1 MTCNSC
7 SVIPI
12 RGIRYRC
19 ANCVDFDLCEHCE
32 ALDSHPKTHLFYKV
46 RIPAPFLGNPRQA
59 QTPWYP
65 GKPGLMPPALP
76 QDVIRKFTGEPACG
90 CKPPIHPRKHIR
102 NLILGTIVEPPEI
115 EALYEQFKCLAATE
129 YLSDPL
135 GLNGAIS
142 RQTFDKCFVPNT
154 HVRPPP
160 PNLIYDRMFAF
171 YDTDSNGLIGF
182 EEFVRGLSALNNK
195 HRNPEKL
202 RRIFG
207 GYDLDG
213 DGYVDRRDFLRM
225 FRAFYALSKDLVK
238 DMVASMDDDM
248 LEANQA
254 SNVLVGSQPIS
265 AAFAGSIPP
274 GSRREGKGGAD
285 WGGDEDSDTDVAA
298 VVLPSGTDRVSRAE
312 IRADLDR
319 RHSESAAFTLPEVR
333 RGGGTTAHREP
344 GEDDQTFE
352 DWLAA
357 GEDFNSAS
365 SAAVAATMPAL
376 ASADSTHSSASSF
389 VSSPPPPTSTTSAPN
404 TGPSVAEEADFNQ
417 HVEAAELASQR
428 RLEFST
434 AESPGL
440 SDEGNEGLGG
450 MGMGDQDVGSE
461 ILYQITQQGLNE
473 LLDLLFAA
481 KEEMALETRKGGE
494 AAAAAAATATPEST
508 EVPKGES
515 TVEVEGAQVGE
526 GGENKDGEGENKDG
540 EGEGEGADGSD
551 KEVEKKEMSKEEKE
565 IVELERAREEI
576 KVRGGEGRLNFKE
589 FEQIMRGKHGR
600 DLGFVSAWIDM
611 ASF

>member
-1 MTCNSC
+1 M
-7 SVIPI
+7 
-12 RGIRYRC
+12 
-19 ANCVDFDLCEHCE
+19 A
-32 ALDSHPKTHLFYKV
+32 K
-46 RIPAPFLGNPRQA
+46 
-59 QTPWYP
+59 
-65 GKPGLMPPALP
+65 
-76 QDVIRKFTGEPACG
+76 
-90 CKPPIHPRKHIR
+90 
-102 NLILGTIVEPPEI
+102 IVEQPEI

-135 GLNGAIS
+135 NLNGAIS

-195 HRNPEKL
+195 HRNTEKL
-202 RRIFG
+202 RRIFK
-207 GYDLDG
+207 GYDLDD
-213 DGYVDRRDFLRM
+213 DGFVDRRDFLRM

-274 GSRREGKGGAD
+274 GTRRDGKGGID
-285 WGGDEDSDTDVAA
+285 WDGDEDSDADVAA
-298 VVLPSGTDRVSRAE
+298 VILPSGNDRISRAE

-319 RHSESAAFTLPEVR
+319 RRSESAAFTLPEVR
-333 RGGGTTAHREP
+333 RGGAISRREA

-404 TGPSVAEEADFNQ
+404 AGPSTVTAEAVGIDHHEEA
-417 HVEAAELASQR
+417 AALAAQR
-428 RLEFST
+428 RREFFT
-434 AESPGL
+434 VESPAL
-440 SDEGNEGLGG
+440 SENGDEGVGG
-450 MGMGDQDVGSE
+450 MEMGDQDVGSE

-481 KEEMALETRKGGE
+481 KEEMAIEARKGRE
-494 AAAAAAATATPEST
+494 AVVTGDNAGAST
-508 EVPKGES
+508 ELPKGES
-515 TVEVEGAQVGE
+515 TVGAEGVPEAP
-526 GGENKDGEGENKDG
+526 EGEKK
-540 EGEGEGADGSD
+540 EGEGESADS
-551 KEVEKKEMSKEEKE
+551 EKKQVEEKEMTNEEKE
-565 IVELERAREEI
+565 ISEQERVKDEI
-576 KVRGGEGRLNFKE
+576 KVRGGEGRLSFEE

-600 DLGFVSAWIDM
+600 DLVFVSTWIDM